1 MHHAPWHRIRRRP
14 PGERIHRQLTQARR
28 QHEVAEP
35 AAAQDRGIRD
45 QAGMRE
51 DRPRRRDLRAGVP
64 QRRAVGHVGGEDPA
78 LAQRAAGG
86 GRELRR
92 GQVGRRPAVGEN
104 VRDDQ
109 VEGARRDPLKDRP
122 GVADVHLDPPAR
134 GPQRQLSVD
143 EPPEGLVH
151 LDGRLL
157 GSRAGRRHVADQRE
171 GPGPEMQHPQRLTRG
186 RRRVDHV
193 P

>member
-14 PGERIHRQLTQARR
+14 PGERVHRQLTQARR

-35 AAAQDRGIRD
+35 ATAQDRGVRD

-51 DRPRRRDLRAGVP
+51 DRPGRRDLRAGVP

-78 LAQRAAGG
+78 VAQRAAGG

-92 GQVGRRPAVGEN
+92 GQVGWRAAAGEN

-109 VEGARRDPLKDRP
+109 VAGARRDPLEDRP
-122 GVADVHLDPPAR
+122 SVADVHLDPPAA
-134 GPQRQLSVD
+134 GPQRQPFLD

-151 LDGRLL
+151 LDGCLP
-157 GSRAGRRHVADQRE
+157 GGRAGHRHIADQSE
-171 GPGPEMQHPQRLTRG
+171 GPGPEVQHTQRLTRG
-186 RRRVDHV
+186 RHHVDHV